1 MTVSKYMNE
10 IKLEECGF
18 NGRHYE
24 FSDSQNHLSE
34 RSQEMIFSTAILL
47 YNQLVAELT
56 RPAFQKLD
64 RTAIAT
70 HVAQT
75 PFPLWITSLE
85 VEKGDIS
92 EPLLKRMIKPTKAL
106 FNSVSE
112 QDVFHRLIYDIYE
125 QLKREISTRIE
136 LARTSTLYECEVAW
150 KITNLAIHRI
160 VRVV

>member
-18 NGRHYE
+18 NGRQYE
-24 FSDSQNHLSE
+24 FTDSQNHLSE

-92 EPLLKRMIKPTKAL
+92 EPLMKRMIKPTKACL
-106 FNSVSE
+106 IPFPSKTCFIVLSMTFMSSSNGKFPLELSRQERQRCMSVKWHGSLRTWR
-112 QDVFHRLIYDIYE
+112 F
-125 QLKREISTRIE
+125 IE
-136 LARTSTLYECEVAW
+136 
-150 KITNLAIHRI
+150 
-160 VRVV
+160 